1 MVYSLMTISRSSFSG
16 ADSSIQ
22 GGGGV
27 VVVVVVGGGGG
38 SGGGG
43 GGENEDRDMV
53 MRL

>member
-1 MVYSLMTISRSSFSG
+1 MVYSLMTISRPSFSG

-27 VVVVVVGGGGG
+27 VVGAGA
-38 SGGGG
+38 GGG

>member
-1 MVYSLMTISRSSFSG
+1 MVYSLMTISRSSFYG
-16 ADSSIQ
+16 ADSSLQ

-27 VVVVVVGGGGG
+27 VVVGGGAGA
-38 SGGGG
+38 GGGG

>member
-1 MVYSLMTISRSSFSG
+1 MVYSLMTISRSSFYG
-16 ADSSIQ
+16 ADSSLQ

-27 VVVVVVGGGGG
+27 VVGGGGA
-38 SGGGG
+38 GGG